1 MTKMRS
7 RDSHPRFDSH
17 APDAHPFGL
26 PVMSHRFPLAPFT
39 KPRLSLSSLDVEH
52 DRKRTAGIALIAT
65 VRGAIGWVERGFH
78 IPNGY
83 RIAPEDDGSF
93 ILLLFGAFFSV
104 YAVVTAGMAI
114 IAARDA
120 AKRDD
125 RTRTI

>member
-1 MTKMRS
+1 MVNTRS
-7 RDSHPRFDSH
+7 EMQRQRRRAAFW
-17 APDAHPFGL
+17 
-26 PVMSHRFPLAPFT
+26 
-39 KPRLSLSSLDVEH
+39 SLV
-52 DRKRTAGIALIAT
+52 AGVALIAA
-65 VRGAIGWVERGFH
+65 VRGAIGWVEHGFH
-78 IPNGY
+78 ILSGY

-104 YAVVTAGMAI
+104 YAAVTAGMAI

>member
-1 MTKMRS
+1 MVNTRS
-7 RDSHPRFDSH
+7 EIQHHIRRATFW
-17 APDAHPFGL
+17 
-26 PVMSHRFPLAPFT
+26 
-39 KPRLSLSSLDVEH
+39 SLISGS
-52 DRKRTAGIALIAT
+52 ALIAT
-65 VRGAIGWVERGFH
+65 VRGAIGWVEHGFH

-83 RIAPEDDGSF
+83 RVAPADDGSF

-104 YAVVTAGMAI
+104 YAAVTASMAI